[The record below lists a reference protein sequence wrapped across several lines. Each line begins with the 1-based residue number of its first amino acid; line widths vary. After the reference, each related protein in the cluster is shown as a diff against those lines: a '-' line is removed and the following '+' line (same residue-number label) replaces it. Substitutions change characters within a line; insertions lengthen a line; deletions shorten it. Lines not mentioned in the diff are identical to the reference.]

1 MAVMFPL
8 WVVVQARE
16 SLESLIVGFGGQDLA
31 AALAKARDLRKALE
45 LTFSADQR
53 LQSPEAEDVR
63 VDEGTLR

>member
-45 LTFSADQR
+45 LTFSADR